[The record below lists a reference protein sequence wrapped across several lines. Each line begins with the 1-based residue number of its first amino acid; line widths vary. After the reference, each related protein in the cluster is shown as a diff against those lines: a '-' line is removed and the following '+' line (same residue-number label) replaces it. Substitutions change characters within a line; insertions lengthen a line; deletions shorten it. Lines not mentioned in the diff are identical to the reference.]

1 MNGAKVPRITLR
13 QERLLAMQR
22 RRRLQDR
29 ISDMITDFAGSMQF
43 VYLHVVWFA
52 VWTIGNLLWWR
63 FDPFPFG
70 LLTLIVSLEAIFL
83 STFVMISQNRESA
96 RSDFRSEIDFETD
109 MLSEVWLEAVAA
121 KLGIDVDQVH
131 STAEARIK
139 QAKARASDNG
149 DRQATPA

>member
-22 RRRLQDR
+22 RRRLQDC

-63 FDPFPFG
+63 WKPWPP
-70 LLTLIVSLEAIFL
+70 SSA
-83 STFVMISQNRESA
+83 STFN
-96 RSDFRSEIDFETD
+96 
-109 MLSEVWLEAVAA
+109 
-121 KLGIDVDQVH
+121 QVH

>member
-109 MLSEVWLEAVAA
+109 MLSEVWLEAMAA

-131 STAEARIK
+131 RTAEARIT
-139 QAKARASDNG
+139 QAKARAGDNG